1 MEGQDPLLG
10 QILGDD
16 FRVVRLL
23 GFGGFARVYLAEQLS
38 VGRRKV
44 ALKVLHAAHGD
55 VASAVAGLKREAA
68 YLAMVR
74 SPCFPRVLRTGT
86 TPEGI
91 PYFAMELV
99 HGRTLETEI
108 RERGPFPVDE
118 AIPVLDQVMDG
129 VVELHARDIV
139 HRDLKP
145 GNLFLEPVPGL
156 GPQVRMVDLGSARA
170 AYESDSRTAQGGG
183 LTVGSPPYAAP
194 ETALTGQT
202 SEASDLY
209 SLGCVAYEILAGARA
224 LHLPNADAR
233 TFLEYL
239 RGTGPIPVHRLG
251 SLNPEVP
258 EAVEEVVHKALQRD
272 PRMRW
277 GSVQEFRQAIRME
290 SLPFLKDSEA
300 FRVFLGNRT
309 TGPRP
314 EGTGPSRLWD
324 RINPLR
330 FRKG

>member
-1 MEGQDPLLG
+1 MDGPDPLLD

-16 FRVVRLL
+16 FRVLRLL

-55 VASAVAGLKREAA
+55 MASAVGGLKREAA
-68 YLAMVR
+68 FLAMVR
-74 SPCFPRVLRTGT
+74 SPCFPRVLRTGS
-86 TPEGI
+86 TPAGI

-108 RERGPFPVDE
+108 RERGAFPLDQ
-118 AIPVLDQVMDG
+118 ALPVLDQAMEG

-170 AYESDSRTAQGGG
+170 AYEPDSRSGQGGMLPG
-183 LTVGSPPYAAP
+183 TPLYAAP
-194 ETALTGQT
+194 ETAVTGQT

-209 SLGCVAYEILAGARA
+209 SLGCVAYEVLAGARA
-224 LHLPNADAR
+224 IHLSNADAE
-233 TFLEYL
+233 TVLGYL
-239 RGTGPIPVHRLG
+239 RGDGSIPVHRLG

-258 EAVEEVVHKALQRD
+258 EAVEEVVHKALHRD

-277 GSVQEFRQAIRME
+277 GSVREFRQALRTAA
-290 SLPFLKDSEA
+290 LPH
-300 FRVFLGNRT
+300 LGNAEAVRVLLRQRGAEPPAD
-309 TGPRP
+309 GP
-314 EGTGPSRLWD
+314 GPSRFWD

-330 FRKG
+330 FRKT